1 MKIAYVYRLG
11 CARPL
16 ALARAQFCA
25 YDAGDHFNTWH
36 VDEAGEETYERLTLV
51 VFVSAPE
58 LYEGGEFDLE
68 TASQLPHRPAAG
80 SVLAFDARQ
89 GRHRVRRVSRGRRE
103 TIVLWTCDRVDS
115 EDCVPVP
122 HPPASIRLPLR
133 PRSLKLVI
141 WDLDGTLWKGALDD
155 DGGDDAKKPSWAG
168 TCKKEE
174 VHCELVAAI
183 SALARRGVV
192 SSVCSRSARAPAVRH
207 LRQLGVWDLLVFST
221 FVGVACSKG
230 AAIQHVLTAMHLSAQ
245 HALFVDD
252 EPANRAEALL
262 RDGDEDG
269 RGGLSAMDPESAA
282 VLLRDC
288 GSWGREDAALTR
300 LEQYRL
306 LERKRDARQAL
317 ERAHQPSY
325 SSSGEDQTL
334 LDAEFLKRR
343 DDYRVSRR
351 YISIFFLSPNL
362 IFSRKKTGETYI

>member
-1 MKIAYVYRLG
+1 MAIPQHPAGNSNFFLASSGFAAAGWTSNFRTADLGVTVSNGRLAEQRIVKVVLVG
-11 CARPL
+11 VKWMSQTPPS
-16 ALARAQFCA
+16 ARAHLRMIQPPSPA
-25 YDAGDHFNTWH
+25 
-36 VDEAGEETYERLTLV
+36 ETE
-51 VFVSAPE
+51 
-58 LYEGGEFDLE
+58 E
-68 TASQLPHRPAAG
+68 TASSVGTPLNAG
-80 SVLAFDARQ
+80 CSREPCVKTWSCTDCSDICKSLACSGP
-89 GRHRVRRVSRGRRE
+89 GRL
-103 TIVLWTCDRVDS
+103 TT
-115 EDCVPVP
+115 
-122 HPPASIRLPLR
+122 
-133 PRSLKLVI
+133 
-141 WDLDGTLWKGALDD
+141 
-155 DGGDDAKKPSWAG
+155 
-168 TCKKEE
+168 
-174 VHCELVAAI
+174 
-183 SALARRGVV
+183 
-192 SSVCSRSARAPAVRH
+192 SSVNSH
-207 LRQLGVWDLLVFST
+207 ST
-221 FVGVACSKG
+221 NFGRCESSSP
-230 AAIQHVLTAMHLSAQ
+230 TTESM
-245 HALFVDD
+245 
-252 EPANRAEALL
+252 